1 MTENLNNLKKKL
13 IKQIPLQLLKMGCL
27 IEDFIEDIYI
37 YLLSLHWTLLAH
49 LLTKRTT
56 DLPQLTMRLRPDKLI
71 LS

>member
-37 YLLSLHWTLLAH
+37 YLLSLHWTLLVH

>member
-37 YLLSLHWTLLAH
+37 YLLSLRWTLLVH
-49 LLTKRTT
+49 LLIKRTT
-56 DLPQLTMRLRPDKLI
+56 DLPQLTMRLCPDKLI
-71 LS
+71 DL